1 MTEETDLRKIAISQE
16 TFEKLTE
23 DFIEHL
29 KNEEKVQLIIVGNSD
44 LHPSNIQHLEVSG
57 VILAQDEAEK
67 YKKELEMEEKIIE
80 YQNMSSLG
88 NIEKMIEQMDLL
100 NTYTPERITLP
111 KKQKYY
117 VPRTIGKPNPKKKG
131 GR

>member
-1 MTEETDLRKIAISQE
+1 MSEENLRKIAISEE
-16 TFEKLTE
+16 TFEKLTA

-29 KNEEKVQLIIVGNSD
+29 KNEEKIELVVVSAEN
-44 LHPSNIQHLEVSG
+44 LHPGSMHRLDVSG

-67 YKKELEMEEKIIE
+67 YKKELEMQEKIIE
-80 YQNMSSLG
+80 YQNMSSLD
-88 NIEKMIEQMDLL
+88 NIEKMIEQMDMLT
-100 NTYTPERITLP
+100 TYVPERMTLP
-111 KKQKYY
+111 QKQKYY